1 MNPNRRQFM
10 QLGLAG
16 GLSLTVLKDVKAASK
31 EVKENLPPAPYF
43 ESTYKFTH
51 KQLLE
56 LAKKHGSPLYVYDG
70 DLIKKRFNEFHTAFK
85 NEYSRVKVHYALKAN
100 TNLNIVSLLR
110 KEGAGAE
117 CISIGEMMI
126 AKKVGHKNQDIILTS
141 SSKSDDELT
150 YAVKNNILVNLD
162 SLEDLDNLIRICT
175 KLKRKAS
182 ISFRINPDVNP
193 QTHKNINTGHKFT
206 KFGILQTE
214 GQITKAYKT
223 ARDNKWINV
232 RGVHSHIGS
241 QILEVQPFLE
251 NVTIHTE
258 VLRKLKLD
266 LNMELEFMNL
276 GGGLGIPYLDNQEG
290 LTPEK
295 MAKTICPVL
304 KENLKFMKKLP
315 ELWFEPGRY
324 FVAQS
329 GILISRV
336 NSVKHSPY
344 TNFINV
350 DTGFNHLA
358 RPMLYQAHHRVRVLG
373 KNSDKKVFQ
382 IAGNICETGDI
393 LTDDRILPTPN
404 PGDHIALLDAGA
416 YGFSMASEYN
426 SFYLPPEVMILG
438 GKEYLDRKSVV

>member
-1 MNPNRRQFM
+1 MFM
-10 QLGLAG
+10 M
-16 GLSLTVLKDVKAASK
+16 V
-31 EVKENLPPAPYF
+31 
-43 ESTYKFTH
+43 
-51 KQLLE
+51 
-56 LAKKHGSPLYVYDG
+56 
-70 DLIKKRFNEFHTAFK
+70 IKKRYNEFANAFK
-85 NEYSRVKVHYALKAN
+85 KEYPKVKVHYALKAN
-100 TNLNIVSLLR
+100 TNLNIVSLLK

-117 CISIGEMMI
+117 CISIGEMKI
-126 AKKVGHKNQDIILTS
+126 ARKAGHLNRDIILTS

-150 YAVKNNILVNLD
+150 YAAKNGILVNLD
-162 SLEDLDNLIRICT
+162 SLEDLDNLIRIAT
-175 KLKRKAS
+175 KLKRKVRV
-182 ISFRINPDVNP
+182 SFRINPDVNP
-193 QTHKNINTGHKFT
+193 RTHKNINTGHKFT

-223 ARDNKWINV
+223 AKDNKWIDV

-241 QILEVQPFLE
+241 QILDVEPFLE
-251 NVTIHTE
+251 NVQIHTE
-258 VLRKLKLD
+258 VLRKLKTD
-266 LNMELEFMNL
+266 LNLELEFINL
-276 GGGLGIPYLDNQEG
+276 GGGLGIPYLDKQEG
-290 LTPEK
+290 LSPEK

-304 KENLKFMKKLP
+304 KKNLKFLKNMP

-336 NSVKHSPY
+336 NSVKLSPY

-358 RPMLYQAHHRVRVLG
+358 RPLLYEAHHRVRVLG

-382 IAGNICETGDI
+382 VAGNICETGDI
-393 LTDDRILPTPN
+393 LTDDRILPQPN

-438 GKEYLDRKSVV
+438 GKELLIREREDFKDLIRNQKKLV